1 MLKQKRFLLESPPA
15 SLHAIG
21 AIYLLPS
28 LLLYFVSEDLKFAL
42 LIEGSTF
49 FESLKNIWL
58 PSAEFLNVGGL
69 FRPVVST
76 INLIDYFLWGTNAFG
91 YHLTNALVHL
101 INIQLV
107 YYLSL
112 RLFKRAELSF
122 LCSIVFLFHPIL
134 ANSVYWISGRTDMA
148 ACSFYL
154 LSLILTSK
162 YLKDLDIRYF
172 ILSQVSFFV
181 ALLSKEISITL
192 PLAQVWMIWHY
203 KHDTDQDISL
213 RSVLVRFVA
222 YSALVV
228 ALFLSYRLFIFGQS
242 PLRIDDVYNIGGFYH
257 LFINTIKVASFMI
270 IPFGHQSF
278 EMLVYDYKLYLI
290 IVLIPVSI
298 RIIYT
303 VYNHRKDLVTEIML
317 CALLFISVLPLF
329 KLAMRWYM
337 YIPTVFF
344 SFVLANIIYLKWGRG
359 NITRAVILIYLAL
372 NIFGGLTNYKIW
384 LENSRVNRE
393 LVGQLVDEI
402 EKETTAD
409 TFVILN
415 FPAKIN
421 RTATFIAGFED
432 LISLKISDQNKTI
445 LRPIN
450 IVHQLEMFPTDIN
463 HDGDNFI
470 INACESSSYCL
481 LGTDRQRLGMGKLSP
496 GDMIETS
503 VSDIRIQKVNPNGQA
518 VRGSMSMHE
527 KYTKDTTLYF
537 YFDERARQYKKYTF

>member
-1 MLKQKRFLLESPPA
+1 MLKQKRLILDNPVT
-15 SLHAIG
+15 SLGLIG

-28 LLLYFVSEDLKFAL
+28 LLLYFVSEDLKFSL
-42 LIEGSTF
+42 LVDSFSF
-49 FESLKNIWL
+49 FDSLKNIWF
-58 PSAEFLNVGGL
+58 PSADFLNEGGL
-69 FRPVVST
+69 FRPIVST

-91 YHLTNALVHL
+91 YHLTNAVVHL
-101 INIQLV
+101 INIQLA
-107 YYLSL
+107 YHLSL
-112 RLFKRAELSF
+112 RLFKRADISF
-122 LCSIVFLFHPIL
+122 LCSLLFLFHPIL
-134 ANSVYWISGRTDMA
+134 ANSVYWISGRTDMV
-148 ACSFYL
+148 ACCFYL
-154 LSLILTSK
+154 ISLIMTDK

-172 ILSQVSFFV
+172 IFSQISFFA
-181 ALLSKEISITL
+181 ALFSKEISITL

-203 KHDTDQDISL
+203 KHDADQDFSL

-222 YSALVV
+222 YSVLVV
-228 ALFLSYRLFIFGQS
+228 ALFLLYRLFIFGQS
-242 PLRIDDVYNIGGFYH
+242 PLMIDDVYNIGGFYH
-257 LFINTIKVASFMI
+257 LFINTIKVVSFMI

-290 IVLIPVSI
+290 IVLIPVTI
-298 RIIYT
+298 RILYM

-317 CALLFISVLPLF
+317 CALLLISVLPLF

-344 SFVLANIIYLKWGRG
+344 SFLLANIIYSKWDRG

-384 LENSRVNRE
+384 LENSCINRE
-393 LVGQLVDEI
+393 LVTQLVDEI

-432 LISLKISDQNKTI
+432 LISLKISGQNKTI
-445 LRPIN
+445 IRPVN
-450 IVHQLEMFPTDIN
+450 IVHQLDMFPTDIN
-463 HDGDNFI
+463 HDGENFI

-481 LGTDRQRLGMGKLSP
+481 LGTDRQRLGLRKLSP

-503 VSDIRIQKVNPNGQA
+503 VSDIRIEKINTSGQA
-518 VRGSMSMHE
+518 VRVSMSMHE
-527 KYTKDTTLYF
+527 KYTKDGTLYF
-537 YFDERARQYKKYTF
+537 YFDERALQYKKYTF

>member
-1 MLKQKRFLLESPPA
+1 MIKLKRFLLEYPPA

-91 YHLTNALVHL
+91 YHLTNALIHL

-107 YYLSL
+107 YQLSL
-112 RLFKRAELSF
+112 RLFKRVDISF

-134 ANSVYWISGRTDMA
+134 ANSVYWISGRTDMF

-154 LSLILTSK
+154 LSLIMTDK

-172 ILSQVSFFV
+172 IFSQISFFA

-192 PLAQVWMIWHY
+192 PLAQVWMIWYY
-203 KHDTDQDISL
+203 KYESDEDISL
-213 RSVLVRFVA
+213 RLVLTRYIA

-242 PLRIDDVYNIGGFYH
+242 PLTIDDVYNIGGFYH
-257 LFINTIKVASFMI
+257 FFINTIKVVSFMI

-298 RIIYT
+298 RIIYMI
-303 VYNHRKDLVTEIML
+303 YNHRKDLVTEIML

-344 SFVLANIIYLKWGRG
+344 SFVLVNIIYSKWGSG
-359 NITRAVILIYLAL
+359 NITRTVILIYLAL
-372 NIFGGLTNYKIW
+372 NIFGGLTNNKIW
-384 LENSRVNRE
+384 LENSRINRE
-393 LVGQLVDEI
+393 LVSQLVDEI

-432 LISLKISDQNKTI
+432 LISLKISDQNKTV
-445 LRPIN
+445 LRPVN
-450 IVHQLEMFPTDIN
+450 IVHQLDMFPTDIN

-481 LGTDRQRLGMGKLSP
+481 LGTDRQRLGLGTLSP
-496 GDMIETS
+496 GDIIETS
-503 VSDIRIQKVNPNGQA
+503 VSDIRIEKVNPSGQA
-518 VRGSMSMHE
+518 VRVSMAMHE
-527 KYTKDTTLYF
+527 KYTKDATLYF